1 MVTSKQV
8 TIQMVRKF
16 AENVEIVKF
25 SKIEGNHSTE
35 KVRKY
40 CNGSK
45 IEHFDACAAGPS
57 DSAWARPPLMVLLS
71 FSYTADTS

>member
-40 CNGSK
+40 CNESK
-45 IEHFDACAAGPS
+45 IEHFDAAGPS
-57 DSAWARPPLMVLLS
+57 DRGGLGLG
-71 FSYTADTS
+71 TSSVNGAALVFLYS

>member
-40 CNGSK
+40 CNKSK
-45 IEHFDACAAGPS
+45 IEHFDAAGPS
-57 DSAWARPPLMVLLS
+57 DSAWARPPLVVLLS
-71 FSYTADTS
+71 FSYRADTT